1 MLVAMLAELM
11 LTPILIV
18 SIPLLTVW
26 EMVSLRM
33 SGDVRRAPLFTGL
46 SRWEARKVVLL
57 GGLREYE
64 VGATVIDKGE
74 IGTEMY
80 MVVSG
85 RVRVFD
91 PQPDGQIRPLTVLG
105 PGAIVGEI
113 GVLTRQVRS
122 ASVVAETPAAL
133 LRLDLAALERIRKWS
148 PYTAAKLFRNIARML
163 GERLREATSQPDVER
178 PLLPRV

>member
-1 MLVAMLAELM
+1 MWYVESTA
-11 LTPILIV
+11 TPV
-18 SIPLLTVW
+18 T
-26 EMVSLRM
+26 
-33 SGDVRRAPLFTGL
+33 
-46 SRWEARKVVLL
+46 
-57 GGLREYE
+57 
-64 VGATVIDKGE
+64 
-74 IGTEMY
+74 
-80 MVVSG
+80 
-85 RVRVFD
+85 
-91 PQPDGQIRPLTVLG
+91 RPLTVLG